1 MPIPLRYRSP
11 LTTNDANAISPSCG
25 LMRLIR
31 TSLTCT
37 AALLSTLTRCRVERH
52 QPLAIVHS
60 NQEIEESGEAPE
72 RLGRVGPGQVGRGI
86 MALQGFP
93 EAINT
98 HVITPFGSLCPV
110 GVKASFAVRSRG
122 FTSRNNFPGDPLSR
136 PIGAGKSGRDR
147 VFDVGAQRRVHV
159 ADIL

>member
-11 LTTNDANAISPSCG
+11 LTTIDANAISPSCG

-37 AALLSTLTRCRVERH
+37 AVLLGTLTRRRLERH

-60 NQEIEESGEAPE
+60 NQEIEESAEVPE
-72 RLGRVGPGQVGRGI
+72 RLGRVGPGQVGLGI
-86 MALQGFP
+86 MTLQGFP

-98 HVITPFGSLCPV
+98 HVITPFGSLGPV
-110 GVKASFAVRSRG
+110 GVKAG
-122 FTSRNNFPGDPLSR
+122 FT
-136 PIGAGKSGRDR
+136 
-147 VFDVGAQRRVHV
+147 V
-159 ADIL
+159 